1 MKTKDTILI
10 IGAGPAGLGCAFEM
24 TCHKKIAHQNG
35 VVILDKNKAVGGL
48 ARTYEYKGYRFDVGP
63 HRFYTKNKEVLQI
76 WRKFLKHDLIEV
88 SRLTRMFYKD
98 KLFYYPVRLR
108 DVILKLGIFES
119 LLTAV
124 SFIKAKLF
132 LCNLRPKTF
141 EDWITK
147 HFGQKLYQHFFKT
160 YTEKVW
166 GIPCKEIG
174 SEWAAQRIKNLNF
187 IEVVKTAIF
196 GEKARQSKSLIGK
209 FYYPK
214 KGSGSCYEKMADY
227 VNKHSVRIDLQSQ
240 VTKIIHTRSKIIS
253 VEYTQ
258 KGQLFDLPVDYLFS
272 SMPLRRFILSLDPIP
287 SKIVIE
293 AAKKLRYRD
302 HITVNLIVKRASL
315 FPDNWIYVHSPEVKM
330 ARITNYN
337 NFSKEMIK
345 DPRYSAIS
353 IEYFAFH
360 EDDIWKMN
368 DQDLISFAME
378 EMSRLKLTNEKD
390 LFDGFVI
397 RETEAYPTYYLGHKP
412 YFDIL
417 KNYAEQFTN
426 LQLIGR
432 GGMYRYNNMDH
443 AIYSGLLAARNYLLG
458 YKKYLVWNINEDAEY
473 LEEGKF

>member
-1 MKTKDTILI
+1 MKTKDAIVI
-10 IGAGPAGLGCAFEM
+10 IGAGPAGLGCAFEL
-24 TCHKKIAHQNG
+24 TRHKKIINHNS

-63 HRFYTKNKEVLQI
+63 HRFYTKNQEVSQI
-76 WRKFLKHDLIEV
+76 WRKFLKHDLISV
-88 SRLTRMFYKD
+88 TRMTRIFYKD
-98 KLFYYPVRLR
+98 KLFYYPIRLK
-108 DVILKLGIFES
+108 DVILKLGILES
-119 LLTAV
+119 FLTAV
-124 SFIKAKLF
+124 SFINAKLF
-132 LCNLRPKTF
+132 LRNLRPKTF

-147 HFGQKLYQHFFKT
+147 HFGKKLYRHFFKT

-166 GIPCKEIG
+166 GIPCSKIG

-196 GEKARQSKSLIGK
+196 GERTRKSKSLINK

-214 KGSGSCYEKMADY
+214 KGAGHCYEKMAVY
-227 VNKHSVRIDLQSQ
+227 VRKYNVRINLQSQ
-240 VTKIIHTRSKIIS
+240 VTKIIHTRSQITS

-258 KGQLFDLPVDYLFS
+258 KEQRVNLSVDYLFS
-272 SMPLRRFILSLDPIP
+272 SMPLTQFILSLDPAP
-287 SKIVIE
+287 DKIVIE
-293 AAKKLRYRD
+293 AAKKLSYRD
-302 HITVNLIVKRASL
+302 HITVNLIIKRPSL
-315 FPDNWIYVHSPEVKM
+315 FADNWIYVHSSEVKM

-337 NFSKEMIK
+337 NFSKEMVK
-345 DPRYSAIS
+345 NPRYSAVS
-353 IEYFAFH
+353 VEYFTFQK
-360 EDDIWKMN
+360 DDIWRMN
-368 DQDLISFAME
+368 DQDLINFAMRE
-378 EMSRLKLTNEKD
+378 ISRLKFAKVED

-473 LEEGKF
+473 LEVGKC